1 MKSKIHKSNKINQ
14 KFVLA
19 SLLLNFKINSV
30 FSTEKMDKNDK
41 KKHI

>member
-19 SLLLNFKINSV
+19 SLLLNFKIKNSV
-30 FSTEKMDKNDK
+30 FSSEKMDKNN
-41 KKHI
+41 